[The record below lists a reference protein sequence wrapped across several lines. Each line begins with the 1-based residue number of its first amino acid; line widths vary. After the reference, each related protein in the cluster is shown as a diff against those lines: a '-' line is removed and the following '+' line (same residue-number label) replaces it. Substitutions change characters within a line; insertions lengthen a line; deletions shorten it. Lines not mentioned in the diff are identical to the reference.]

1 MIKKEDIQTLI
12 PHRGK
17 MLLLSNII
25 DYNPDEPS
33 LTAEYH
39 ITEDCLFFNG
49 AVGGVP
55 AWAAFECI
63 AQAFSALSGIRGRQ
77 TGESSALASGV
88 KPKIGFI
95 LSVSKMQIF
104 IPVIKPGSTIV
115 IKVKELDNID
125 LVSDFYGTIF
135 LEDTK
140 VLEGK
145 ITVMAA
151 NEGEL
156 IE

>member
-1 MIKKEDIQTLI
+1 MIEKEDLQALI

-17 MLLLSNII
+17 MLLLSSII
-25 DYNPDEPS
+25 DYNPDERS

-39 ITEDCLFFNG
+39 ITKDCLFYNSD
-49 AVGGVP
+49 AGGVP

-63 AQAFSALSGIRGRQ
+63 AQAYSAFSGIR
-77 TGESSALASGV
+77 SSKTYELVSSV
-88 KPKIGFI
+88 KPNIGYI

-104 IPVIKPGSTIV
+104 LSLIKPGSTII
-115 IKVKELDNID
+115 IKVIELDNINSAYNFEGK
-125 LVSDFYGTIF
+125 VF

-151 NEGEL
+151 NEGDS

>member
-1 MIKKEDIQTLI
+1 MIEKVDLKALI

-17 MLLLSNII
+17 MLLLSKIV
-25 DYNPDEPS
+25 DYNLDEGS

-39 ITEDCLFFNG
+39 ITKDCLFFNS
-49 AVGGVP
+49 AQGGVP

-63 AQAFSALSGIRGRQ
+63 AQAYSAFSGIRDK
-77 TGESSALASGV
+77 TNAALASGGKQKV
-88 KPKIGFI
+88 GYI

-104 IPVIKPGSTIV
+104 IPVIIPGSTIV
-115 IKVKELDNID
+115 IKVKELENMDPVCNFEGE
-125 LVSDFYGTIF
+125 VF

-140 VLEGK
+140 ILEGK

-151 NEGEL
+151 NEGDR